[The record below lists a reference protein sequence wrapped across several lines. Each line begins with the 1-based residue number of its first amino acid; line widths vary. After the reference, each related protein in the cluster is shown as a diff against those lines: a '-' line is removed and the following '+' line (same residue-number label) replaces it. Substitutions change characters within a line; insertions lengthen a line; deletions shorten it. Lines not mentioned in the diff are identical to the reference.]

1 MSRDQLYLLKPDFF
15 GNGKG
20 PYFCPGC
27 AQMVGLLDFYAAL
40 KQRLGVE
47 YVDFPNPRP
56 ELAALLGEENQS
68 CPVLVLKTVP
78 TGLPPNLKVQNAND
92 HAFVEGANEMRN
104 TWLTSTEL
112 GFPTDVDDRQAILEI
127 IHETKLNLPEYWR
140 R

>member
-15 GNGKG
+15 DQVKG
-20 PYFCPGC
+20 PFFCPGC

-92 HAFVEGANEMRN
+92 HAFVEGANEI
-104 TWLTSTEL
+104 
-112 GFPTDVDDRQAILEI
+112 A
-127 IHETKLNLPEYWR
+127 EYLAHVHGIGIPH
-140 R
+140 